1 MENTQTR
8 SRRRGYWI
16 LVIIVSII
24 FGGIAGILADKL
36 LFPYLSTI
44 PWLSRYEIF
53 KSRGK
58 EITIERTIEKTVS
71 VKEEEAILE
80 AAKKVMPAMVTI
92 QKVQTCPPKTL
103 CKPEV
108 KASGFILSSD
118 GLIVSNKADL
128 SKKEKY
134 QIVDSGGKSYLI
146 KEIIFDPLSCLAFLK
161 IKAENL
167 PVVELG
173 WPEDVRLGRKIIA
186 LAKNQNLENVLEVGI
201 IKDVDFSI
209 LDSYTSHQ
217 EELEKAFILD
227 KQLDRD
233 FSGGPVISLEGK
245 VIGLDIVSKEQSY
258 ILPPDIIR
266 SAFESQAELGK
277 ISRAFLGILYIDLRP
292 HFSQLNNL
300 PKDYGALIVSSDP
313 KVKPVLKNSPA
324 EKAGLESQDI
334 ILALDEN
341 RIDQEESL
349 GQILRR
355 YKPQDE
361 VELTVLRDGKETKIK
376 TMLANMEEFLH

>member
-53 KSRGK
+53 KSKGK

-80 AAKKVMPAMVTI
+80 AAKKVMPSLVTI

-118 GLIVSNKADL
+118 GLITSSKANL

-134 QIVDSGGKSYLI
+134 QIVDSGGKSYPVE
-146 KEIIFDPLSCLAFLK
+146 EIIFDPLSSLAFLK

-173 WPEDVRLGRKIIA
+173 WPEDIRLGRKIIA
-186 LAKNQNLENVLEVGI
+186 LSKNQNLENVLEAGI

-209 LDSYTSHQ
+209 LDSYTSHG

-227 KQLDRD
+227 KDLDKD
-233 FSGGPVISLEGK
+233 FSGGPAISLEGK
-245 VIGLDIVSKEQSY
+245 VIGLNIVSKEQSY

-292 HFSQLNNL
+292 RFSQLNNL
-300 PKDYGALIVSSDP
+300 SKDYGALIVSSDP
-313 KVKPVLKNSPA
+313 KVKPVITNSPA

-341 RIDQEESL
+341 KIDQEKSL
-349 GQILRR
+349 GQILRQ
-355 YKPQDE
+355 YKAGDE
-361 VELTVLRDGKETKIK
+361 VELTVLREGQELKIK
-376 TMLANMEEFLH
+376 VRLSEMK